1 MTETV
6 YLLCGGALV
15 ALGAFHAFA
24 GVDRIRQV
32 IAVNVL
38 GNGVFLILLT
48 RAWASGR
55 GTPDPVP
62 QALVLTGI
70 VVAAA
75 ATGLALALVRALAET
90 EDEQ

>member
-1 MTETV
+1 MTETA
-6 YLLCGGALV
+6 YLLSGAALV
-15 ALGAFHAFA
+15 ALGAFYAFA
-24 GVDRIRQV
+24 SVERIRQV

-48 RAWASGR
+48 RAWASSHGA
-55 GTPDPVP
+55 PDPVP

-75 ATGLALALVRALAET
+75 ATGLALALARALAES
-90 EDEQ
+90 EDEP